1 MNTSEVV
8 TMRDVRLLEFNKNR
22 SIEEQKALVFD
33 QENCRY
39 DVILGADFLNK
50 AGMVIDYLEKN
61 FKWFGDVIPLR
72 VPSELSS
79 VDFVMMVERSNVETE
94 EEDLGDDVNENY
106 LSSILDAKYD
116 AMDIC
121 EVMRQQTHLTASQ
134 RDDLRNLLLKYPELF
149 DGKLGV
155 YPNRQFHID
164 VDPEAVPVNKRHYPV
179 PNSQRETYKK
189 ELDHLVSLGV
199 LSYQGASE
207 WGMPSFIVPKKDGR
221 VY

>member
-1 MNTSEVV
+1 MSTSEVV

-50 AGMVIDYLEKN
+50 AGMVIDYLEKS

-79 VDFVMMVERSNVETE
+79 VDYVMMVERSKVKTE
-94 EEDLGDDVNENY
+94 EEDLDNDVNENY
-106 LSSILDAKYD
+106 LSSILDARYD

-134 RDDLRNLLLKYPELF
+134 QNDLRNLLLKYPELF

-155 YPNRQFHID
+155 YPN
-164 VDPEAVPVNKRHYPV
+164 
-179 PNSQRETYKK
+179 
-189 ELDHLVSLGV
+189 
-199 LSYQGASE
+199 
-207 WGMPSFIVPKKDGR
+207 
-221 VY
+221 